1 MSFRKSRF
9 SRRQL
14 LEYASML
21 AVGSFFCPVRQTY
34 ANRAINFTAYPFK
47 LGVASGD
54 PVSEGIVLW
63 TRLAPDPYDL
73 IALPQQSIP
82 VAWQVAED
90 EKMRK
95 VVQSGTSFAHA
106 EHAHSVHVE
115 VHGLKPDREYFYCF
129 IAGKEKSPVG
139 RTRTLPLMGKRLQD
153 FRFAFASCQDFTNGY
168 FAAYHDMVRQDPQL
182 IVHTGDYIYE
192 SIYKDGVRR
201 IPVPVAITLDDYRLL
216 HACYKLDPHLQEA
229 HAAAPWLL
237 IWDDHEVENDW
248 GGNYSESISDP
259 ERFLKRKTA
268 AIKAYCEHLPL
279 RLSTRRQRSGVRI
292 HQRTAIGDLI
302 EFNLLDCRQYRD
314 QPPCQDETGHAPIQ
328 LRHCSEALS
337 HDRSM
342 LGLEQE
348 DWLRQGLG
356 HSGAKWNTLVQST
369 YMAPFDYVQGADT
382 GYKTDGWDGYAAS
395 RQRILDMIVNK
406 HIENPV
412 SIGGEIHAFYAGVVN
427 ADAFDFY
434 SPPAL
439 SEVLCTSISSGGGGD
454 QRYTET
460 LDLFS
465 ENPFARF
472 FENRVRGYALCNVNH
487 RRWHTALRAIEDVQ
501 DPTSP
506 GSTLKEL
513 VIEAGKVEVSPV

>member
-14 LEYASML
+14 LKYASML

-34 ANRAINFTAYPFK
+34 ASRSINFTDYPFK

-95 VVQSGTSFAHA
+95 MVQSGTSFAHA

-153 FRFAFASCQDFTNGY
+153 FRFAFVSCQDFTNGY

-248 GGNYSESISDP
+248 GGSYSESIADP
-259 ERFLKRKTA
+259 EQFLNRKTA

-279 RLSTRRQRSGVRI
+279 RLSTRMRHGRLRI
-292 HQRTAIGDLI
+292 HQRLGVGDLI
-302 EFNLLDCRQYRD
+302 EFNLLDCRQYRNR
-314 QPPCQDETGHAPIQ
+314 PPCQDETGHVLPQIRPCA
-328 LRHCSEALS
+328 EALS

-342 LGLEQE
+342 LGWEQE
-348 DWLRQGLG
+348 DWLRRGFG
-356 HSGAKWNTLVQST
+356 ISGAKWNTLVQTT
-369 YMAPFDYVQGADT
+369 YMAPFDYVKGADT

-406 HIENPV
+406 GIKNPI

-427 ADAFDFY
+427 ANAFDFD
-434 SPPAL
+434 SPPVL
-439 SEVLCTSISSGGGGD
+439 SEVVCTSISSGGGGD
-454 QRYTET
+454 QRYRET

-465 ENPFARF
+465 ENPFARY
-472 FENRVRGYALCNVNH
+472 FENRVRGYALCNVSH
-487 RRWHTALRAIEDVQ
+487 KRWHTALRAVEDVQ
-501 DPTSP
+501 DPASP
-506 GSTLKEL
+506 GSTLQEL
-513 VIEAGKVEVSPV
+513 VIEAGKVDVSSA

>member
-1 MSFRKSRF
+1 MSFRNSRF
-9 SRRQL
+9 SRRRL
-14 LEYASML
+14 LACASMF
-21 AVGSFFCPVRQTY
+21 AVGSFISPVRHLL
-34 ANRAINFTAYPFK
+34 ASPPINFSDYPFK

-54 PVSEGIVLW
+54 PVSEGFVLW
-63 TRLAPDPYDL
+63 TRLAPDPYAL
-73 IALPQQSIP
+73 TSLPQQSIP

-95 VVQSGTSFAHA
+95 VVKSGTSLAHP

-129 IAGKEKSPVG
+129 IAGKEQSPVG
-139 RTRTLPLMGKRLQD
+139 RTRTLPLTGEGLQD

-168 FAAYHDMVRQDPQL
+168 FAAYHDMVRQDPKL

-201 IPVPVAITLDDYRLL
+201 IPVPIAVTLDDYRLL

-248 GGNYSESISDP
+248 GGSYSESITDP
-259 ERFLKRKTA
+259 DEFLRRKTA
-268 AIKAYCEHLPL
+268 AIKAYCEHQPL
-279 RLSTRRQRSGVRI
+279 RLSTKMRHGRARIYQRSV
-292 HQRTAIGDLI
+292 IGDLI
-302 EFNLLDCRQYRD
+302 EFNLLDCRQYRNF
-314 QPPCQDETGHAPIQ
+314 PPCRDETGHVPLQI
-328 LRHCSEALS
+328 RPCEEALS
-337 HDRSM
+337 PDRSM
-342 LGLEQE
+342 LGREQE
-348 DWLRQGLG
+348 DWLRRGIG
-356 HSGAKWNTLVQST
+356 NSGATWNTLVQTT
-369 YMAPFDYVQGADT
+369 YMAPFDYIRGTDT

-406 HIENPV
+406 RIKNPIA
-412 SIGGEIHAFYAGVVN
+412 IGGEIHAFYAGIVN
-427 ADAFDFY
+427 ANAFDFD

-439 SEVLCTSISSGGGGD
+439 SEVVCTSISSGGGGD
-454 QRYTET
+454 QRHRET

-487 RRWHTALRAIEDVQ
+487 ERWHTALRAIEDVQ
-501 DPTSP
+501 EPASP

-513 VIEAGKVEVSPV
+513 VIETGKVDVLSA

>member
-1 MSFRKSRF
+1 MLRSQNKL

-14 LEYASML
+14 LNYASAL
-21 AVGSFFCPVRQTY
+21 AVCSFFSPVRRIY
-34 ANRAINFTAYPFK
+34 ASQSINFTDYPFK

-54 PVSEGIVLW
+54 PVTEGFVLW

-73 IALPQQSIP
+73 TALPQQPIP
-82 VAWQVAED
+82 VTWQIAED
-90 EKMRK
+90 EKMHK
-95 VVQSGTSFAHA
+95 VVQSGTSLAHA

-139 RTRTLPLMGKRLQD
+139 RTRTLPLTGKGLQD

-168 FAAYHDMVRQDPQL
+168 FAAYHDMVRQDPKL

-201 IPVPVAITLDDYRLL
+201 IPVPVAITLDDYRQL
-216 HACYKLDPHLQEA
+216 HACYKLDIHLQDA

-248 GGNYSESISDP
+248 GGSYSESISDP
-259 ERFLKRKTA
+259 EEFLRRKTA
-268 AIKAYCEHLPL
+268 AIKAYCEHMPL
-279 RLSTRRQRSGVRI
+279 RLSIRIQPRGVRI
-292 HQRTAIGDLI
+292 HQRTVIGDLI
-302 EFNLLDCRQYRD
+302 ELNLLDCRQFRD
-314 QPPCQDETGHAPIQ
+314 QPPCLDETGRAPLQI
-328 LRHCSEALS
+328 RRCSEALS

-342 LGLEQE
+342 LGREQE
-348 DWLRQGLG
+348 DWLRQGFG
-356 HSGAKWNTLVQST
+356 NSGTKWNTLVQTT
-369 YMAPFDYVQGADT
+369 YMAPFDYVKSSDT

-406 HIENPV
+406 HIDNPV

-427 ADAFDFY
+427 ANAFDFA
-434 SPPAL
+434 SPPVL
-439 SEVLCTSISSGGGGD
+439 SELVCTSISSGGGGD
-454 QRYTET
+454 ERYHET

-472 FENRVRGYALCNVNH
+472 FDNRARGYALCNVNH
-487 RRWHTALRAIEDVQ
+487 QRWHTAFRSIEDAQ
-501 DPTSP
+501 NPNSP

-513 VIEAGKVEVSPV
+513 VLEAGKVDVLSV

>member
-1 MSFRKSRF
+1 
-9 SRRQL
+9 
-14 LEYASML
+14 ML
-21 AVGSFFCPVRQTY
+21 AVGSFISPVRQVL
-34 ANRAINFTAYPFK
+34 ASPSINFTDYPFK

-54 PVSEGIVLW
+54 PVTDGFVLW
-63 TRLAPDPYDL
+63 TRLAPEPYDL
-73 IALPQQSIP
+73 TALPQTSIP
-82 VAWQVAED
+82 VAWLVAED

-95 VVQSGTSFAHA
+95 VVQSGTSLAHG

-115 VHGLKPDREYFYCF
+115 VHGLQPDREYFYCF

-139 RTRTLPLMGKRLQD
+139 RTRTLPWAGKRLQD
-153 FRFAFASCQDFTNGY
+153 FRFAFASCQDITNGY
-168 FAAYHDMVRQDPQL
+168 FAAYRDLVQQDPQL

-192 SIYKDGVRR
+192 SIYKEGVRR
-201 IPVPVAITLDDYRLL
+201 IPVPVAMTLDDYRLL

-248 GGNYSESISDP
+248 GGSYSESISDP
-259 ERFLKRKTA
+259 EKFLRRKTA
-268 AIKAYCEHLPL
+268 AIKTYYEHMPL
-279 RLSTRRQRSGVRI
+279 RLSAKLQRGRSRVHQRSV
-292 HQRTAIGDLI
+292 IGDLI

-314 QPPCQDETGHAPIQ
+314 RPPCLDETGRAPLQ
-328 LRHCSEALS
+328 FRRCAEALS

-342 LGLEQE
+342 LGREQE
-348 DWLRQGLG
+348 AWLRRGFG
-356 HSGAKWNTLVQST
+356 TSGTKWNTLVQTT
-369 YMAPFDYVQGADT
+369 YMAPFDYVKGADT

-406 HIENPV
+406 HIDNPV

-427 ADAFDFY
+427 ANAFDLA
-434 SPPAL
+434 SPPVL
-439 SEVLCTSISSGGGGD
+439 SELVCTSVSSGGGGD
-454 QRYTET
+454 ERYHNT

-487 RRWHTALRAIEDVQ
+487 QRWHTEFRAIADVQ
-501 DPTSP
+501 DPNSP
-506 GSTLKEL
+506 GSSLKEL
-513 VIEAGKVEVSPV
+513 VIEAGKVDVLSV

>member
-1 MSFRKSRF
+1 
-9 SRRQL
+9 
-14 LEYASML
+14 ML
-21 AVGSFFCPVRQTY
+21 AVGSFFCPVRQSL
-34 ANRAINFTAYPFK
+34 ASQSINFIDYPFK

-54 PVSEGIVLW
+54 PVPEGFVLW

-73 IALPQQSIP
+73 TALPPQSVP
-82 VAWQVAED
+82 VAWRVAED
-90 EKMRK
+90 EQMRK
-95 VVQSGTSFAHA
+95 VVQSGTSLAHA
-106 EHAHSVHVE
+106 EHAHAVHVE
-115 VHGLKPDREYFYCF
+115 VHGLEPDREYFYCF
-129 IAGKEKSPVG
+129 IADKEKSPVG
-139 RTRTLPLMGKRLQD
+139 RTRTLPLPGRHLRD

-201 IPVPVAITLDDYRLL
+201 IPVPVAMTLDDYRLL
-216 HACYKLDPHLQEA
+216 HACYKLDNHLQGA

-248 GGNYSESISDP
+248 GGSYSESISDP
-259 ERFLKRKTA
+259 EEFLRRKTA

-279 RLSTRRQRSGVRI
+279 RLSTRRRPDGVRI
-292 HQRTAIGDLI
+292 YKRTVIGDLI

-314 QPPCQDETGHAPIQ
+314 LPPCRDETGRAPLQIKS
-328 LRHCSEALS
+328 CKEALS
-337 HDRSM
+337 DERSM
-342 LGLEQE
+342 LGREQE
-348 DWLRQGLG
+348 DWLRRGFG
-356 HSGAKWNTLVQST
+356 NSGAKWNTLVQST
-369 YMAPFDYVQGADT
+369 YMAPFDYVKGADT

-406 HIENPV
+406 RIKNPV
-412 SIGGEIHAFYAGVVN
+412 SVGGEIHAFYGGVVN
-427 ADAFDFY
+427 ASAFDFA
-434 SPPAL
+434 SPSVL

-454 QRYTET
+454 KRYRET

-465 ENPFARF
+465 ENSFARF

-487 RRWHTALRAIEDVQ
+487 QRLHTTLRKIKDVQ

-513 VIEAGKVEVSPV
+513 VIEAGKVDVLSA

>member
-34 ANRAINFTAYPFK
+34 ANRAINFTDYPFK

-259 ERFLKRKTA
+259 EKFLRRKTA

-279 RLSTRRQRSGVRI
+279 RLSIRRQPGGLRI
-292 HQRTAIGDLI
+292 YQRTVIGDLL
-302 EFNLLDCRQYRD
+302 ELNLLDCRQYRD
-314 QPPCQDETGHAPIQ
+314 QPPCLDETGRAPLQIKS
-328 LRHCSEALS
+328 CEEALS
-337 HDRSM
+337 DERSM
-342 LGLEQE
+342 VGREQE
-348 DWLRQGLG
+348 EWLSRGFG
-356 HSGAKWNTLVQST
+356 DSGAKWNTLVQPT
-369 YMAPFDYVQGADT
+369 YMAPFDYVKGEDSV
-382 GYKTDGWDGYAAS
+382 YKTDGWDGYAAS

-454 QRYTET
+454 QRYTGT